1 MDEIKQCRKL
11 KLTPSLQAFVR
22 YSMLSVQDAEAKI
35 LQLVHPLHPEHDRE
49 WVPLDQSCDRI
60 LAAAVQSDL
69 DFPYWDNSAM
79 DGYAVRAE
87 DLVHCGTESPVALEV
102 VMEIPAGHSP
112 TQSIAAGQAAR
123 IFTGAMLPKG
133 ADTIVI
139 QERTQIEGNQV
150 LILERPEA
158 KAWVRPKGDYYKA
171 GSALLQAGTRI
182 NAPEIAILA
191 TAQCTSIPVYRRPIV
206 TLLSTGNELIRPDRP
221 LQTGQIIDS
230 NQPALAALVQQTGAT
245 VKRLGIIP
253 DRPADLKAAIAT
265 AIAQSDVVISS
276 GGVSVGDYD
285 YVDKILSELGGTL
298 HIQAVA
304 VKPGKPLTVATFP
317 NPDSSLDRPILYFGL
332 PGNPVSAPV
341 GFWRFVQPAL
351 RKLSGQPHGW
361 EPRFIRAK
369 TRRALGSD
377 GKRETYLWGQLFLM
391 PDGTYEFELAGGNH
405 SSGNL
410 INLAHTNGLAV
421 LTYGYTSIAAEEAV
435 LVMQVGSVYC

>member
-1 MDEIKQCRKL
+1 
-11 KLTPSLQAFVR
+11 
-22 YSMLSVQDAEAKI
+22 MLSVQDAEAKI
-35 LQLVHPLHPEHDRE
+35 FQLVRPLHPEYDRE
-49 WVPLDQSCDRI
+49 WIPLDQACDRL
-60 LAAAVQSDL
+60 LAAAVQSEL

-87 DLVHCGTESPVALEV
+87 DLVRCSAESPVALEV

-112 TQSIAAGQAAR
+112 TQSITAGQAAR

-139 QERTQIEGNQV
+139 QERTQREGNRV
-150 LILERPEA
+150 LILERPEP

-171 GSALLQAGTRI
+171 GSMLLQSGTRI

-206 TLLSTGNELIRPDRP
+206 TLLSTGNELIQPDRP
-221 LQTGQIIDS
+221 LQPGQIIDS

-253 DRPADLKAAIAT
+253 DRPAELKAAIAT

-304 VKPGKPLTVATFP
+304 VKPGKPLRLLPFLIPILNAISLSFTLGCQGTLFQLLSVSGDLFSLRCG
-317 NPDSSLDRPILYFGL
+317 SSLD
-332 PGNPVSAPV
+332 
-341 GFWRFVQPAL
+341 
-351 RKLSGQPHGW
+351 
-361 EPRFIRAK
+361 
-369 TRRALGSD
+369 
-377 GKRETYLWGQLFLM
+377 
-391 PDGTYEFELAGGNH
+391 
-405 SSGNL
+405 NL
-410 INLAHTNGLAV
+410 IAGDRCLFV
-421 LTYGYTSIAAEEAV
+421 PKPV
-435 LVMQVGSVYC
+435 KR

>member
-1 MDEIKQCRKL
+1 
-11 KLTPSLQAFVR
+11 
-22 YSMLSVQDAEAKI
+22 MLSVQDAEAKI

-49 WVPLDQSCDRI
+49 WVSLDQSCDRL
-60 LAAAVQSDL
+60 LAAAVQSEL

-79 DGYAVRAE
+79 DGYAVRVE
-87 DLVHCGTESPVALEV
+87 DLVRCSAESPVALEV
-102 VMEIPAGHSP
+102 VMEIPAGHRP

-139 QERTQIEGNQV
+139 QERTQIEENQV

-206 TLLSTGNELIRPDRP
+206 TLLSTGNELIQPDGT
-221 LQTGQIIDS
+221 LQPGQIIDS
-230 NQPALAALVQQTGAT
+230 NQPALAALVQQMGAT

-253 DRPADLKAAIAT
+253 DRPAELKAAIAS

-285 YVDKILSELGGTL
+285 YVDKTLSELGGTL

-317 NPDSSLDRPILYFGL
+317 NPDPKRDRPILYFGL

-351 RKLSGQPHGW
+351 RKLSGQPHNWG
-361 EPRFIRAK
+361 PMFIRAK
-369 TRRALGSD
+369 TRQMLKAD

-391 PDGTYEFELAGGNH
+391 PNGTYEFELAGGNH

-410 INLAHTNGLAV
+410 INLSQTNGLAV
-421 LTYGYTSIAAEEAV
+421 LGCGCTSVSAEEDV
-435 LVMQVGSVYC
+435 LVMQVAIVHS

>member
-1 MDEIKQCRKL
+1 
-11 KLTPSLQAFVR
+11 
-22 YSMLSVQDAEAKI
+22 
-35 LQLVHPLHPEHDRE
+35 
-49 WVPLDQSCDRI
+49 
-60 LAAAVQSDL
+60 
-69 DFPYWDNSAM
+69 
-79 DGYAVRAE
+79 
-87 DLVHCGTESPVALEV
+87 
-102 VMEIPAGHSP
+102 
-112 TQSIAAGQAAR
+112 
-123 IFTGAMLPKG
+123 
-133 ADTIVI
+133 VI
-139 QERTQIEGNQV
+139 QERTQREGNRV
-150 LILERPEA
+150 LILERPEP

-171 GSALLQAGTRI
+171 SSTLLQSGTRI

-206 TLLSTGNELIRPDRP
+206 TLLSTGNELIQPDRP
-221 LQTGQIIDS
+221 LQPGQIIDS

-253 DRPADLKAAIAT
+253 DRPAELKAAIAT

-317 NPDSSLDRPILYFGL
+317 NPDPKLDRPIIYFGL

-351 RKLSGQPHGW
+351 RKLSGQPHNWG
-361 EPRFIRAK
+361 PMFVRAK
-369 TRRALGSD
+369 TRQTLKAD
-377 GKRETYLWGQLFLM
+377 GKRETYLWGQLSLKA
-391 PDGTYEFELAGGNH
+391 DGTYEFDLAGGSH

-410 INLAHTNGLAV
+410 INLAQTNGLAV
-421 LTYGYTSIAAEEAV
+421 LNCGCTFVSAEESI
-435 LVMQVGSVYC
+435 LVMQVGPAHS

>member
-1 MDEIKQCRKL
+1 
-11 KLTPSLQAFVR
+11 
-22 YSMLSVQDAEAKI
+22 MLSVQDAEARI
-35 LQLVHPLHPEHDRE
+35 LQLVRPLHPEYDRE
-49 WVPLDQSCDRI
+49 WVSLDRACDRL
-60 LAAAVQSDL
+60 LAAAVQSEL

-87 DLVHCGTESPVALEV
+87 DLVRCSAESPVALEV

-112 TQSIAAGQAAR
+112 TQSITAGQAAR
-123 IFTGAMLPKG
+123 IFTGAMLPRG

-139 QERTQIEGNQV
+139 QERTQREGNRV
-150 LILERPEA
+150 LILERPEP

-171 GSALLQAGTRI
+171 SSTLLQSGTRI

-206 TLLSTGNELIRPDRP
+206 TLLSTGNELIQPDRP
-221 LQTGQIIDS
+221 LQPGQIIDS

-253 DRPADLKAAIAT
+253 DRPAELKAAIAT

-317 NPDSSLDRPILYFGL
+317 NPDPKLDRPIIYFGL

-351 RKLSGQPHGW
+351 RKLSGQPHNWG
-361 EPRFIRAK
+361 PMFVRAK
-369 TRRALGSD
+369 TRQTLKAD
-377 GKRETYLWGQLFLM
+377 GKRETYLWGQLSLKA
-391 PDGTYEFELAGGNH
+391 DGTYEFDLAGGSH

-410 INLAHTNGLAV
+410 INLAQTNGLAV
-421 LTYGYTSIAAEEAV
+421 LNCGCTFVSAEESI
-435 LVMQVGSVYC
+435 LVMQVGPAHS

>member
-1 MDEIKQCRKL
+1 
-11 KLTPSLQAFVR
+11 
-22 YSMLSVQDAEAKI
+22 MLSVQDAEAKI

-49 WVPLDQSCDRI
+49 WVSLDQSCDRL
-60 LAAAVQSDL
+60 LAEAVQSDL

-87 DLVHCGTESPVALEV
+87 DLVRCSAESPIALEV
-102 VMEIPAGHSP
+102 VMEIPAGHNP

-123 IFTGAMLPKG
+123 IFTGAMLPNG

-139 QERTQIEGNQV
+139 QERTQREGNQV

-206 TLLSTGNELIRPDRP
+206 TLLSTGNELIQPDGT
-221 LQTGQIIDS
+221 LQLGQIVDS

-245 VKRLGIIP
+245 VRRLGIIP
-253 DRPADLKAAIAT
+253 DRPAELKAAIAT

-351 RKLSGQPHGW
+351 RKLSGQPHSWG
-361 EPRFIRAK
+361 PRFIRAK
-369 TRRALGSD
+369 TRQMLKAD

-391 PDGTYEFELAGGNH
+391 PEGTHEFNLAGGNH

-410 INLAHTNGLAV
+410 INLAQTNGLAI
-421 LTYGYTSIAAEEAV
+421 LNCGCTSVSAEESV
-435 LVMQVGSVYC
+435 LVMQVGPAYD